1 MAGRRFSVAIPGNTI
16 LGALAPEGMRSL
28 LVSLETARKVL
39 QTELEALQKLL
50 ERLGGAGG
58 KSFEVAVDTIFK
70 CKGRVVVTGM
80 GKSGIIGQKI
90 AATFASTGTP
100 AFFLDPAEAS
110 HGDLGMLVKGDVL
123 VALSY
128 GGETEE
134 INELLPT
141 AKRLGVPIVV
151 LSGNLKSALAQA
163 ADVVLDI
170 SVEREA
176 CSLNLTPTASTAVM
190 MALGDALAIAL
201 LERRGF
207 KEEDFARLHPGGRL
221 GKKLQRVENLMHTGD
236 AVPRV
241 TPSTPMP
248 DVIYEMSRK
257 GLGMTAVV
265 SDSKQLAGIITDGD
279 LRRLMQ
285 QRKDEALHLTAG
297 ECMSRNP
304 VTLPRTELAA
314 TALRLMEERKIT
326 SIVVVDS
333 DRRVEGVLHLHDLW
347 TTQLF

>member
-1 MAGRRFSVAIPGNTI
+1 M
-16 LGALAPEGMRSL
+16 
-28 LVSLETARKVL
+28 SLETARKVL
-39 QTELEALQKLL
+39 ETELAALRGLL
-50 ERLGGAGG
+50 ERLTGAGG
-58 KSFEVAVDTIFK
+58 KAFEEAVERIFA
-70 CKGRVVVTGM
+70 CPGRVVITGM

-100 AFFLDPAEAS
+100 AFFLHPAEAA

-128 GGETEE
+128 GGDTDE
-134 INELLPT
+134 INQLLP
-141 AKRLGVPIVV
+141 ASKRLGIGIIA
-151 LSGNLKSALAQA
+151 LTGNLNSPLAQA
-163 ADVVLDI
+163 ADTLLDI

-176 CSLNLTPTASTAVM
+176 CSLNLAPTASTAAM

-221 GKKLQRVENLMHTGD
+221 GKKFQRVEDLMHSGED
-236 AVPRV
+236 LPRV
-241 TPSTPMP
+241 APTDAMP

-265 SDSKQLAGIITDGD
+265 EDSARLVGIITDGD

-285 QRKDEALHLTAG
+285 RRKDEALHLTAG
-297 ECMSRNP
+297 EAMSRHP
-304 VTLPRTELAA
+304 TTIQKTELAA

-326 SIVVVDS
+326 SILVVDTEE
-333 DRRVEGVLHLHDLW
+333 RLEGVIHLHDLW

>member
-1 MAGRRFSVAIPGNTI
+1 M
-16 LGALAPEGMRSL
+16 SL
-28 LVSLETARKVL
+28 DTARKVV
-39 QTELEALQKLL
+39 QTELEALQGLL
-50 ERLGGAGG
+50 KRLAGADA
-58 KSFEVAVDTIFK
+58 KSFEQAVERVFACT
-70 CKGRVVVTGM
+70 GRVIVTGM

-100 AFFLDPAEAS
+100 AFFLHPAEAA
-110 HGDLGMLVKGDVL
+110 HGDVGMLVKGDVL
-123 VALSY
+123 VAMSY

-134 INELLPT
+134 INQLLPT
-141 AKRLGVPIVV
+141 AKRLGIGVIA
-151 LSGNLKSALAQA
+151 LTGNKKSTLAQA

-176 CSLNLTPTASTAVM
+176 CSLNLAPTASTAAM
-190 MALGDALAIAL
+190 MAMGDALAIAL

-221 GKKLQRVENLMHTGD
+221 GKQLQRVEALMHTGD
-236 AVPRV
+236 DLPCVS
-241 TPSTPMP
+241 PSTPMP

-257 GLGMTAVV
+257 GLGLAAVV
-265 SDSKQLAGIITDGD
+265 EDSRKLVGVITDGD

-285 QRKDEALHLTAG
+285 KRKDEALHLTAG
-297 ECMSRNP
+297 EAMSRAP
-304 VTLPRTELAA
+304 VTLPKTELAA

-326 SIVVVDS
+326 SILVVD
-333 DRRVEGVLHLHDLW
+333 DQHRLEGVLHLHDLW

>member
-1 MAGRRFSVAIPGNTI
+1 M
-16 LGALAPEGMRSL
+16 
-28 LVSLETARKVL
+28 SLETARKVL
-39 QTELEALQKLL
+39 QTELEALQGLL
-50 ERLGGAGG
+50 KRLGGADG
-58 KSFEVAVDTIFK
+58 KSFEQAVERIFA
-70 CKGRVVVTGM
+70 CTGRVIVTGM

-100 AFFLDPAEAS
+100 AFFLHPAEAA
-110 HGDLGMLVKGDVL
+110 HGDVGMLVKGDVL

-128 GGETEE
+128 GGETDE
-134 INELLPT
+134 ITQLLPT
-141 AKRLGVPIVV
+141 CKRLGIGVIA
-151 LSGNLKSALAQA
+151 LTGNKKSTLAEA

-176 CSLNLTPTASTAVM
+176 CSLNLAPTASTAAM
-190 MALGDALAIAL
+190 MAMGDALAIAL

-221 GKKLQRVENLMHTGD
+221 GKQLQRVEALMHTGD
-236 AVPRV
+236 DLPRV
-241 TPSTPMP
+241 SPSTPMP

-257 GLGMTAVV
+257 GLGLTAVV
-265 SDSKQLAGIITDGD
+265 EDSRKLVGIITDGD

-285 QRKDEALHLTAG
+285 KRKDEALHLTAG
-297 ECMSRNP
+297 EAMSRSP
-304 VTLPRTELAA
+304 VTLPKTELAA

-326 SIVVVDS
+326 SILVVD
-333 DRRVEGVLHLHDLW
+333 DQHRLEGVLHLHDLW

>member
-1 MAGRRFSVAIPGNTI
+1 MSHEI
-16 LGALAPEGMRSL
+16 
-28 LVSLETARKVL
+28 ARKVV
-39 QTELEALQKLL
+39 QTELEALQGLL
-50 ERLGGAGG
+50 ERLAGADG
-58 KSFEVAVDTIFK
+58 KSFEQAVECVFACT
-70 CKGRVVVTGM
+70 GRVIVTGM

-100 AFFLDPAEAS
+100 AFFLHPAEAA
-110 HGDLGMLVKGDVL
+110 HGDVGMLVKGDVL
-123 VALSY
+123 VAMSY

-134 INELLPT
+134 INQLLPT
-141 AKRLGVPIVV
+141 AKRLGIGVIA
-151 LSGNLKSALAQA
+151 LTGNKKSTLAQA

-176 CSLNLTPTASTAVM
+176 CSLNLAPTASTAAM
-190 MALGDALAIAL
+190 MAMGDALAIAL

-221 GKKLQRVENLMHTGD
+221 GKQLQRVEALMHTGD
-236 AVPRV
+236 DLPRV
-241 TPSTPMP
+241 SPSTPMP

-257 GLGMTAVV
+257 GLGLAAVV
-265 SDSKQLAGIITDGD
+265 EDSRKLVGVITDGD

-285 QRKDEALHLTAG
+285 KRKDEALHLTAG
-297 ECMSRNP
+297 EAMSRAP
-304 VTLPRTELAA
+304 VTLPKTELAA

-326 SIVVVDS
+326 SILVVD
-333 DRRVEGVLHLHDLW
+333 DQQRLEGVLHLHDLW